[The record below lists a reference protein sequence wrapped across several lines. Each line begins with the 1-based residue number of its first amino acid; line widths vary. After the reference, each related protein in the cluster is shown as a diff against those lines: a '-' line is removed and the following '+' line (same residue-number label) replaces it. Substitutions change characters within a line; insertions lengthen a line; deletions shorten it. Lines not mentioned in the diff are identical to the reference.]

1 SSKPRGMILT
11 SLILSISPWDSTPS
25 GSSPQEES
33 HTPEA
38 KITNA
43 FKFLLMTII
52 RSHSKDDVELSA

>member
-1 SSKPRGMILT
+1 MILT
-11 SLILSISPWDSTPS
+11 SLILSISPWDSTPG

-33 HTPEA
+33 HTPKA

-52 RSHSKDDVELSA
+52 RSHS